1 MMRTFILFCSPGY
14 QKRLLFGAIK
24 PTMIPVMA
32 AHEITIAKFA
42 MALYIQLTRTGTAM
56 VLGGRARF

>member
-14 QKRLLFGAIK
+14 QKRLLFGATN

-32 AHEITIAKFA
+32 AHEIMIAKFA
-42 MALYIQLTRTGTAM
+42 MVLYKQLIRTGTAM
-56 VLGGRARF
+56 LSEGRAHF

>member
-1 MMRTFILFCSPGY
+1 MTRTFILFCSPGY
-14 QKRLLFGAIK
+14 QKRLLFGATK

-42 MALYIQLTRTGTAM
+42 IALYLQLTRTGPAM
-56 VLGGRARF
+56 LLGGRARF